1 MAGKYLI
8 NNQFSR
14 IVEAS
19 YGLGKDM
26 KRILLTTIM
35 AAVLLVTAWFIYDTF
50 FGAPPG
56 RVNTAKIMNAANAY
70 AQGLKTQGKTVP
82 ATVNL
87 KDLIAQGLLAPNDVS
102 GFAGMDVTVSLVID
116 RSHQD
121 VLLRARLPDGQ
132 EIVAMTDGSVQQRK
146 P

>member
-1 MAGKYLI
+1 MTGKYLI
-8 NNQFSR
+8 NKRFSR
-14 IVEAS
+14 IMIAS

-35 AAVLLVTAWFIYDTF
+35 AAVVLVTAWFIYDTF

-56 RVNTAKIMNAANAY
+56 QVNAAKIMNAANAY
-70 AQGLKTQGKTVP
+70 AQGLKEQGKTVP
-82 ATVNL
+82 AAVNL
-87 KDLIAQGLLAPNDVS
+87 KELIAQGLLAPNDVS
-102 GFAGMDVTVSLVID
+102 GFAGMDVTVSLVMD

-121 VLLRARLPDGQ
+121 VLMRARLPDGQ
-132 EIVAMTDGSVQQRK
+132 EIVAFTDGSVQQRK